1 VCVCARARSCFYSH
15 NTTDLRQILNARE
28 LKKEKEAKAA
38 KIKAR
43 KGGQGDGDGARSPA
57 KPPPGSKK
65 KKVWP
70 GGVSSEKA
78 KPDKGLA
85 AHRIVPKNEYH
96 VDIDAETLMYAE
108 VAQV

>member
-1 VCVCARARSCFYSH
+1 M
-15 NTTDLRQILNARE
+15 NARE
-28 LKKEKEAKAA
+28 LRKEKEEKKA

-43 KGGQGDGDGARSPA
+43 NGGHGDGNGAKSPA
-57 KPPPGSKK
+57 KPPLGSKK

-70 GGVSSEKA
+70 GGVSSEKT

-85 AHRIVPKNEYH
+85 AHRMVPKNEYH